1 MDVTHTSGCIIKDD
15 KTSSQTA
22 AEALGLLPDHL
33 SSARAHSWTGDVNAQ
48 GAWMTVRPGQ
58 AAVIDAAWALGAI
71 DPTFQIANAD
81 VSPVWSGWIEG
92 ALYAG
97 HCAAQRVLGD

>member
-1 MDVTHTSGCIIKDD
+1 MTKLLRKPPQRRWVYCLTTSRARAP
-15 KTSSQTA
+15 T
-22 AEALGLLPDHL
+22 LGLAM
-33 SSARAHSWTGDVNAQ
+33 STRR

>member
-1 MDVTHTSGCIIKDD
+1 MDRTQTSGCIIKDD
-15 KTSSQTA
+15 QISAQTA
-22 AEALGLLPDHL
+22 AQALGIAHRHLLN
-33 SSARAHSWTGDVNAQ
+33 ARTHSWTHDLNAQ
-48 GAWMTVRPGQ
+48 GAWMTIRPGQ
-58 AAVIDAAWALGAI
+58 AAVVDAAWSIGDK

-97 HCAAQRVLGD
+97 HYAAQRLLNN